1 MKISDRTYNILKWVG
16 LALCPAL
23 EVLVLTVGKIWY
35 LPYYAEVGATIAA
48 IGVFIAAV
56 IGVTSSNYYAEIG
69 EKPYQDDVE
78 GAEIDD
84 GEEVDG

>member
-48 IGVFIAAV
+48 IGVFLAAI
-56 IGVTSSNYYAEIG
+56 IGVTSSNYYAQGDDYHDEI
-69 EKPYQDDVE
+69 EETEESEDTE
-78 GAEIDD
+78 G
-84 GEEVDG
+84 